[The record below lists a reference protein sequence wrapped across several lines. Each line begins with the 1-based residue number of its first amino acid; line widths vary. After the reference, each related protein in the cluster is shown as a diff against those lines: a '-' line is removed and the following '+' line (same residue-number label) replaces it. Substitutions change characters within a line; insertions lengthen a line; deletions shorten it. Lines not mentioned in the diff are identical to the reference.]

1 MWSIGVWRRLVA
13 RYLGVVEVVGSN
25 PVTPT
30 SLARHHNVVAGFLYF
45 YLLKVS
51 KLSQKHKSI
60 KNISF
65 SERSSSLDNIKSAK
79 IGEIGEKK
87 RVKDVY
93 SIRMADIVLSVAL
106 VLAAVLMYVFLLSPK
121 STAAGETATAVV
133 TVSGKEYGRYP
144 LDKDQSVRIDTDGGY
159 NLLEI
164 KDGKAIM
171 AEADCPDGYCVSHGG
186 ISRKGE
192 VIVCLPHKLSVEIET
207 GEKSDS
213 SDDIDA
219 VVR

>member
-1 MWSIGVWRRLVA
+1 M
-13 RYLGVVEVVGSN
+13 
-25 PVTPT
+25 
-30 SLARHHNVVAGFLYF
+30 
-45 YLLKVS
+45 
-51 KLSQKHKSI
+51 
-60 KNISF
+60 
-65 SERSSSLDNIKSAK
+65 DNIKSAK

-93 SIRMADIVLSVAL
+93 SIRIADIVLSVAL
-106 VLAAVLMYVFLLSPK
+106 VLAAVLMYVFLLSSK
-121 STAAGETATAVV
+121 STAVGETATAVV
-133 TVSGKEYGRYP
+133 TVNGKEYGRYP

-164 KDGKAIM
+164 KDCKAIM

-207 GEKSDS
+207 SEKSDS